1 MGDAVLVSLS
11 EQMEQWQSEVTP
23 TLENLVATLDLAERS
38 VGNGPVML
46 GSVSD
51 QLGAAARDAREWMS
65 THQCPV
71 ADSDD
76 RLTRMIRSYG
86 ILARLLQTEALNTSG
101 PNLLAIEREMKGLIG
116 MFAQTMAMLSDRTG
130 S

>member
-71 ADSDD
+71 ADS
-76 RLTRMIRSYG
+76 
-86 ILARLLQTEALNTSG
+86 E
-101 PNLLAIEREMKGLIG
+101 IG
-116 MFAQTMAMLSDRTG
+116 RAHV
-130 S
+130 

>member
-1 MGDAVLVSLS
+1 MGDGILVSLS
-11 EQMEQWQSEVTP
+11 EQMEQWQSEVAP

-38 VGNGPVML
+38 VGNGPVIL

-65 THQCPV
+65 THRCPV
-71 ADSDD
+71 SDSDD

-86 ILARLLQTEALNTSG
+86 ILARLLETEALNTSG